1 MNDELEY
8 LKLMAK
14 NNEIHQKKMK
24 KTNYIDEK
32 LIKIVENFIIEKELV
47 CYGGIAINSI
57 LPKNLQFYDN
67 DIDIPDYDFF
77 SKNALE
83 DAKELS
89 DIFIKQGYDDVEAK
103 SAFFHGTY
111 KVFVNFI
118 PIADITHI
126 SDDLFDKI
134 KKNSFIRQKI
144 RYCDPNFLRMSLYQE
159 LSRPLGDTSRWE
171 KVYNR
176 LSLLNSHFQFVNK
189 NKKRVSENINETKDN
204 IEIYNSLKKFCS
216 KYKFPICGEY
226 AIFLFSRLTK
236 NVRLKKS
243 LREKKVFQMSIY
255 VNNIT
260 QFKNSFNEFKQL
272 KNNEILKNLSL
283 HEQKLDYKY
292 MNNFYTLEHD
302 GDVLMFVF
310 LTNACISYNSIKY
323 RNTPLNI
330 VSIDGMLSLYFGLII
345 TEHKK
350 LNMNNLYLY
359 CFMLYH
365 LVHQEYKGHK
375 LMTRFSLPC
384 TGKQQ
389 TYEDIIN
396 ERSKK
401 YKELR
406 SKPRSKEYEKYF
418 LKYMPKV
425 KNTLKNTSTKIKSK
439 KNKTTKI

>member
-176 LSLLNSHFQFVNK
+176 LSLLKSHFHIVNK
-189 NKKRVSENINETKDN
+189 NKKKMRQKT
-204 IEIYNSLKKFCS
+204 
-216 KYKFPICGEY
+216 
-226 AIFLFSRLTK
+226 
-236 NVRLKKS
+236 
-243 LREKKVFQMSIY
+243 
-255 VNNIT
+255 
-260 QFKNSFNEFKQL
+260 
-272 KNNEILKNLSL
+272 ILK
-283 HEQKLDYKY
+283 YI
-292 MNNFYTLEHD
+292 TL
-302 GDVLMFVF
+302 
-310 LTNACISYNSIKY
+310 
-323 RNTPLNI
+323 
-330 VSIDGMLSLYFGLII
+330 
-345 TEHKK
+345 
-350 LNMNNLYLY
+350 
-359 CFMLYH
+359 
-365 LVHQEYKGHK
+365 
-375 LMTRFSLPC
+375 
-384 TGKQQ
+384 
-389 TYEDIIN
+389 
-396 ERSKK
+396 
-401 YKELR
+401 
-406 SKPRSKEYEKYF
+406 
-418 LKYMPKV
+418 
-425 KNTLKNTSTKIKSK
+425 
-439 KNKTTKI
+439 